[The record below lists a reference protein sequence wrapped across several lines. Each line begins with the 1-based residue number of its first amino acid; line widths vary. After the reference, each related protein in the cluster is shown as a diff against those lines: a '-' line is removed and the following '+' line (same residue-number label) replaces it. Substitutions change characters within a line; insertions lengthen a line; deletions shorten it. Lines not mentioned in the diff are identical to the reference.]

1 MEKKNRAPLKVDFDL
16 TNAFEKTVHEFFYK
30 MYHGYKKKFIVACA
44 RQYMHMNSDEIKEML
59 DKLEFNPND
68 FNINLGAK
76 MKYSPDLNNHAISD
90 KSLDALENE
99 VKNDAHVAQNN
110 SSSSSKLFK
119 KM

>member
-1 MEKKNRAPLKVDFDL
+1 MEKKNRGPLKVDFDL
-16 TNAFEKTVHEFFYK
+16 TNSFEKTVHDFFYK

-68 FNINLGAK
+68 FNINVGAK
-76 MKYSPDLNNHAISD
+76 MKYSPDLSKQVASD
-90 KSLDALENE
+90 RSLDQQEQEIKVEAQ
-99 VKNDAHVAQNN
+99 VPQNN
-110 SSSSSKLFK
+110 SNNSSKLFK